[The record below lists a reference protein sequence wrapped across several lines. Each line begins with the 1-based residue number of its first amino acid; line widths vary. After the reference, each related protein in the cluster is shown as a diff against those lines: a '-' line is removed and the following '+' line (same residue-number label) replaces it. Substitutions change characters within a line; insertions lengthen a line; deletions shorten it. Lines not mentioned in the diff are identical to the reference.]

1 MRGGHEATPRRL
13 DPLIPLPPRA
23 CPAGLP
29 AGGAPTTDDTGA
41 RMDDQLIE
49 ELSDAV
55 HQGWMA
61 EKQRQGFADHVLRPQ
76 GRWGMVYRPLPCCL
90 LPEEKHHP
98 DM

>member
-1 MRGGHEATPRRL
+1 
-13 DPLIPLPPRA
+13 
-23 CPAGLP
+23 
-29 AGGAPTTDDTGA
+29 
-41 RMDDQLIE
+41 MDDQLIE

-90 LPEEKHHP
+90 LPRSCRRESRALRATTTRHRQ
-98 DM
+98 